1 MRKEKTQMVTN
12 IPFARGSVMIL
23 LNGNMIEQN
32 LSIEI
37 ADKERMEQATE
48 RLNMTMLPMQ

>member
-1 MRKEKTQMVTN
+1 MVTN

-23 LNGNMIEQN
+23 LNGNMIEKN

>member
-37 ADKERMEQATE
+37 ADKERMEQATD

>member
-23 LNGNMIEQN
+23 LNGNMIEKN